1 MGFYLTGRQRDVVR
15 AISIEGM
22 RNSSRAR
29 SREVASLLA
38 QVD

>member
-22 RNSSRAR
+22 RTVHGQGQ
-29 SREVASLLA
+29 REVASLLA